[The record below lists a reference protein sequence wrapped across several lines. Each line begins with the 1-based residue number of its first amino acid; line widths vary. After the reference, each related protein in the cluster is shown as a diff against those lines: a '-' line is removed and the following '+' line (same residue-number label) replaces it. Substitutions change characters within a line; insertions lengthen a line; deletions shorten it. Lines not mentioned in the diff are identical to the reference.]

1 MIIANAAGKSA
12 RMEVKRMLWR
22 FGDDDERFGDVDVYL
37 FLLIS
42 GNSEK
47 KWQKYTLG

>member
-22 FGDDDERFGDVDVYL
+22 FGDDDDESFDDEDY
-37 FLLIS
+37 
-42 GNSEK
+42 
-47 KWQKYTLG
+47 